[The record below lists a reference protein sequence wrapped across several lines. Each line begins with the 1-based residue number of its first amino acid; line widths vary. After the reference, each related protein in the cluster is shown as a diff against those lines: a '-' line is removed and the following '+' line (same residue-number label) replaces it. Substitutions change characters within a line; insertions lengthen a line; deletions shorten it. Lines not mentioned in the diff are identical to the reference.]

1 MTINKAPK
9 TLIMGPPGTG
19 KSWSLHSLLAAG
31 IEVFIIA
38 TEPNAVDTVLDACK
52 KYNVPTD
59 KLHWVEILP
68 KPAGWAVLG
77 DMVKQVN
84 LMSYDD
90 LSKMKAGMS
99 KSESG
104 KPAAKLIQTLMNF
117 KCDRCGQEFGD
128 CETWDD
134 SRALVIDSLS
144 GLNDISMQCHIGMKP
159 TAHQGEWGVAMN
171 LESQIIKSLCGLTC
185 YFVLIAH
192 VDRDK
197 DVVTQGTTIS
207 PAALGN
213 KLGPKIG
220 REFSEVPLARRTK
233 DKFTWSTSET
243 NTDVK
248 NRALPISDNLEPSF
262 KPIVDAHK
270 RRQAQLAATP
280 PTPAATTQAA

>member
-1 MTINKAPK
+1 MTITKAPK
-9 TLIMGPPGTG
+9 TILMGPPGTG
-19 KSWSLHSLLAAG
+19 KSWSLHSLLSSG

-52 KYNVPTD
+52 ANNVPTD

-77 DMVKQVN
+77 DMVRQVN
-84 LMSYDD
+84 LLSYDD
-90 LSKMKAGMS
+90 LSKMKTGMS
-99 KSESG
+99 KTESG
-104 KPAAKLIQTLMNF
+104 KPAAKLIQTLQNF
-117 KCDRCGQEFGD
+117 KCDHCGQDFGD
-128 CETWDD
+128 CETWDT

-171 LESQIIKSLCGLTC
+171 LEAQIIKSLCGLTC
-185 YFVLIAH
+185 YFVLLAH
-192 VDRDK
+192 VDRDTN
-197 DVVTQGTTIS
+197 VVTQTTTIS

-220 REFSEVPLARRTK
+220 REFSEVVLTRRVK
-233 DKFTWSTSET
+233 DQFSWSTSES

-248 NRALPISDNLEPSF
+248 NRALPISDRLEPSF

-270 RRQAQLAATP
+270 RRQSQLAPQQAAETK
-280 PTPAATTQAA
+280 PAA